1 MFHQPRKKRVENRS
15 FKVKTISSAKN
26 KSCQVTYIVLLE
38 EVKKPRL
45 GNNIDFFH
53 INLAFFSEAVGTC
66 PFFPGLNNYC
76 M

>member
-1 MFHQPRKKRVENRS
+1 M
-15 FKVKTISSAKN
+15 
-26 KSCQVTYIVLLE
+26 LLE

-66 PFFPGLNNYC
+66 PQLLHINVKNMKLSNSVTLYNMHEDEVYFPVVTVKLAA
-76 M
+76 